1 MYKNV
6 LLAVDLGEDA
16 SWERALPEALHLTRS
31 SGGVLHVVTV
41 VPDYGMTIVGSFF
54 PRNFEQQAI
63 DEAQKRL
70 HAFTENHVPKDVP
83 VQHIIRHGPPAD
95 EILAASHEV
104 ATDVIVI
111 GSHRPGVEHSVLGS
125 VASKVVSKAGCS
137 VLVVRA

>member
-16 SWERALPEALHLTRS
+16 SWKRALPEAVHLAQTA
-31 SGGVLHVVTV
+31 GGVLHIMTV

-54 PRNFEQQAI
+54 PKDYEHRAI
-63 DEAQKRL
+63 EEARSRL
-70 HAFTENHVPKDVP
+70 HAFTETHVPKEVAT
-83 VQHIIRHGPPAD
+83 QHIVRHGQPAE
-95 EILAASHEV
+95 EILAASHDV

-111 GSHRPGVEHSVLGS
+111 GSHRPGMEMAMLGS
-125 VASKVVSKAGCS
+125 VAGKVVAKATCS